1 LIEHRLKPM
10 LKFCNGFIHG
20 GCLDIAAQAK
30 IQHYTVFTFCKSL
43 TTVSLH
49 DIEGD
54 AAA

>member
-1 LIEHRLKPM
+1 M
-10 LKFCNGFIHG
+10 LKFSNGFIHG
-20 GCLDIAAQAK
+20 GCLDITAQAK
-30 IQHYTVFTFCKSL
+30 IQRYTVFTFCKSL